1 MNRLLGFLR
10 SIGPAI
16 IVAAVVCGP
25 GSMLMSSK
33 TGAIYGYQM
42 IWVLVLAAVLMW
54 SMVVLSARLGVVHEH
69 TLLQELAN
77 RLGRP
82 VAAIV
87 GIFLFLVVGGF
98 QVSNNVA
105 ILAAI
110 EPFLEKE
117 GSTAPAFEGRIGL
130 QIGILVFLN
139 FFVITVIYRFGN
151 LYKPVERLLKG
162 IVLIVVTSFA
172 VNLILARPDLGSAL
186 RGLIPSP
193 PKGGYWSFFSSPTGN
208 ANVTVLQALVA
219 TTFSVAGAFFQAYS
233 VRAKGWKL
241 ADAKK
246 GMIDSLVGIMVL
258 GGVSLILM
266 TTAAA
271 ALHNETMD
279 ASKLNSVGDIAR
291 QFEPLFGHNAK
302 LIFAVGIFAGGFGAF
317 MVNALIGG
325 NMLADGFGKGATM
338 NDRGTKHATVVAL
351 MLGMGVAVAC
361 IVLKIRPVAAIT
373 VSQASTVLGLPA
385 LALALLYLATRQ
397 DLTGKRRV
405 PRWMIAMGSI
415 GLVLTI
421 LLTLRTVIRLY
432 AQFTA

>member
-1 MNRLLGFLR
+1 MNRFLEFLR

-42 IWVLVLAAVLMW
+42 IWVLVLAAILMW

-82 VAAIV
+82 VAALV
-87 GIFLFLVVGGF
+87 GIFLFLVVAGF

-117 GSTAPAFEGRIGL
+117 GSTAPALEGRVAL

-139 FFVITVIYRFGN
+139 VFVIAVIYRFGN
-151 LYKPVERLLKG
+151 LYKPVEKLLKG
-162 IVLIVVTSFA
+162 IVLLVVVCFA
-172 VNLILARPDLGSAL
+172 INLFLAKPDLGAAL

-193 PKGGYWSFFSSPTGN
+193 PEGGYGAFFSSPTGN
-208 ANVTVLQALVA
+208 ANVTILQALIA
-219 TTFSVAGAFFQAYS
+219 TTFSVAGAFFQSYS
-233 VRAKGWKL
+233 VRAKGWGL

-271 ALHNETMD
+271 ALHQESVD
-279 ASKLNSVGDIAR
+279 ASKLNSVSDIAR

-302 LIFAVGIFAGGFGAF
+302 LVFGVGIFAGGFGAF

-338 NDRGTKHATVVAL
+338 NDRGTKHATVIAL
-351 MLGMGVAVAC
+351 LLGMGIAVTC
-361 IVLKIRPVAAIT
+361 IVKGIKPVAAIT
-373 VSQASTVLGLPA
+373 VA
-385 LALALLYLATRQ
+385 
-397 DLTGKRRV
+397 
-405 PRWMIAMGSI
+405 
-415 GLVLTI
+415 
-421 LLTLRTVIRLY
+421 
-432 AQFTA
+432 